1 MLADQPPYAG
11 GSKVGRCVLDRVV
24 KQRRD
29 GFVFG
34 GAEVERQRRDP
45 QQVGHVRRAFALP
58 PLSGV
63 QFGREDER
71 VGETAADLAAFVG
84 NERSG

>member
-1 MLADQPPYAG
+1 MRQRL
-11 GSKVGRCVLDRVV
+11 KVRRCARGRVV
-24 KQRRD
+24 KDRRD

-34 GAEVERQRRDP
+34 GAEVERQRRDA
-45 QQVGHVRRAFALP
+45 QQMGHVRRPLTLP
-58 PLSGV
+58 PLPGV

-71 VGETAADLAAFVG
+71 VSETAAELAAFVG

>member
-1 MLADQPPYAG
+1 VLADQPPYAS
-11 GSKVGRCVLDRVV
+11 GSKVVRCVLDRVV

-34 GAEVERQRRDP
+34 SAEVERQRRDT
-45 QQVGHVRRAFALP
+45 QQVGHVRRPFALP
-58 PLSGV
+58 PLPGV
-63 QFGREDER
+63 QFCRENER
-71 VGETAADLAAFVG
+71 VSETAADLAAFVG